1 MDNKRKDIFSY
12 LLTLSEHN
20 LVEVL
25 NANFAV
31 DAFVDEFGNLNFK
44 LLGEHTKT
52 VVIYECGADDLGPE
66 SWDEKLA
73 QFLTALLLLT
83 PETKINNFFDVINEN
98 TKPNN

>member
-1 MDNKRKDIFSY
+1 MDNKRTDIFNY
-12 LLTLSEHN
+12 LTTLSEHN

-25 NANFAV
+25 NANFEV
-31 DAFVDEFGNLNFK
+31 DSFVDEYGNLNCK

-73 QFLTALLLLT
+73 QFLTALLILT
-83 PETKINNFFDVINEN
+83 PQSKIDNFFDVINEN
-98 TKPNN
+98 GKPNN